1 MALVLSSYSNQA
13 VPTLVGKLLDPASTR
28 ANAANANGGSF
39 VASVVW
45 VGVLGGAASF
55 LRTFMLNQAQENIAA
70 RLRKAAFKS
79 LLIHHDLEW
88 FHVEGTGDNEEE
100 EPLDAG
106 EKANSK
112 EAAASTI
119 SAASLGMTPGAIG
132 VILKDD
138 VDSVA
143 STMTTTV
150 ANLLRSSSS
159 CVFSS
164 CNMILLNPSLFGLS
178 LAVAPL
184 VGSLA

>member
-1 MALVLSSYSNQA
+1 MSSYSNQA
-13 VPTLVGKLLDPASTR
+13 VPTLVGKLLDPSSTR
-28 ANAANANGGSF
+28 TKSNGASLL
-39 VASVVW
+39 ASVVS

-55 LRTFMLNQAQENIAA
+55 LRTLMLNQAQESIAA
-70 RLRKAAFKS
+70 RLRKAAFES
-79 LLIHHDLEW
+79 LLMNHDLEW
-88 FHVEGTGDNEEE
+88 FHVEGTGEDEKE
-100 EPLDAG
+100 EPADAG
-106 EKANSK
+106 EETKSK
-112 EAAASTI
+112 EISAASTT
-119 SAASLGMTPGAIG
+119 STASLGMTPGAIG
-132 VILKDD
+132 VILKED
-138 VDSVA
+138 VDAVA